1 LSLRLIPIALAFST
15 LLGAGVS
22 SRAADFTRS
31 AMVVCTIKKWGDP
44 WSLIA
49 HGELVRTISGTRTE
63 YQLEVGEH
71 TFSYSVVSNSDGST
85 TMSLPS
91 SLVRA
96 LVEKSS
102 GHTTPRGPII
112 VPLYGDP
119 ENATSLPSYTLG
131 ADTDGNVREYATL
144 PNLGRIVLITVAGS
158 GCPRAG
164 EGLRPNPA
172 VERDARKS
180 RARPSP

>member
-1 LSLRLIPIALAFST
+1 
-15 LLGAGVS
+15 
-22 SRAADFTRS
+22 
-31 AMVVCTIKKWGDP
+31 MVVCTIKKWGNP

-49 HGELVRTISGTRTE
+49 HGELVRTISGNRTE

-71 TFSYSVVSNSDGST
+71 TFSYSVDSNSDGST

-102 GHTTPRGPII
+102 GHTTPRGPIV
-112 VPLYGDP
+112 VPLYGDH
-119 ENATSLPSYTLG
+119 TLG

-158 GCPRAG
+158 ACPRAG
-164 EGLRPNPA
+164 EGLRPNPT